1 MSNFIED
8 VSNKEVFY
16 KKELDKHNQKFNKEP
31 YIIGMFWNNQEQ
43 LIENI
48 INAIKT
54 NKPYNEY
61 DLLSDEEKKEFDKG
75 ELLF

>member
-1 MSNFIED
+1 MKDLVEKYFE
-8 VSNKEVFY
+8 
-16 KKELDKHNQKFNKEP
+16 KFNKEP
-31 YIIGMFWNNQEQ
+31 YVIGMFWNNQQQ
-43 LIENI
+43 LIQNI

-61 DLLSDEEKKEFDKG
+61 DLLSDEEKKAFDKG

>member
-1 MSNFIED
+1 MI
-8 VSNKEVFY
+8 KEHI
-16 KKELDKHNQKFNKEP
+16 DKFKKEP

-43 LIENI
+43 LILNI
-48 INAIKT
+48 EKAIED

-61 DLLSDEEKKEFDKG
+61 DLLSDEEKKAFDNG

>member
-1 MSNFIED
+1 MINEHI
-8 VSNKEVFY
+8 KA
-16 KKELDKHNQKFNKEP
+16 FNKEP
-31 YIIGMFWNNQEQ
+31 YIIGMFWNNQQQ
-43 LIENI
+43 LIQNI

-61 DLLSDEEKKEFDKG
+61 DLLSDEEKRAFDKG

>member
-1 MSNFIED
+1 MED
-8 VSNKEVFY
+8 LINKHIKV
-16 KKELDKHNQKFNKEP
+16 FNKEP

-43 LIENI
+43 LVLNIEK
-48 INAIKT
+48 AIDD

-61 DLLSDEEKKEFDKG
+61 ELLSKEEQKAFDNG

>member
-1 MSNFIED
+1 MENLISEYIKAFD
-8 VSNKEVFY
+8 
-16 KKELDKHNQKFNKEP
+16 KEP
-31 YIIGMFWNNQEQ
+31 YIIGMFWNNQQQ
-43 LIENI
+43 LIQNI

-61 DLLSDEEKKEFDKG
+61 DLLSDEEKKAFDKG

>member
-1 MSNFIED
+1 MESLIKD
-8 VSNKEVFY
+8 Y
-16 KKELDKHNQKFNKEP
+16 KDLFNEEP

-43 LIENI
+43 LIQNI

-61 DLLSDEEKKEFDKG
+61 DLLSDEEKKAFDKG

>member
-1 MSNFIED
+1 MND
-8 VSNKEVFY
+8 LV
-16 KKELDKHNQKFNKEP
+16 KKYFEKFNKEP

-43 LIENI
+43 LIQNI
-48 INAIKT
+48 INAIDT

-61 DLLSDEEKKEFDKG
+61 DLLSDEEKKAFDKG